1 MTGETIGLRGS
12 LLLFAVVV
20 LSNGILTVGVCI
32 HKSVL
37 ARETSLCLFAMVTSK
52 GKDYENKLLLSAHP

>member
-12 LLLFAVVV
+12 LLLFAIVV

-52 GKDYENKLLLSAHP
+52 GRDS